1 MSNSRS
7 LEEKVAKGIV
17 FVILFALLGSAFAYL
32 IRILYSRSL
41 SIEEYGLFYAVFS
54 FFSIISVHID
64 LGFGETITYFVPKYF
79 KSKRYKELWNT
90 FIYGQVIQIVVSVLI
105 SGVLIIVAPYLSSR
119 YFRIVG
125 SETLIYIFCAF
136 LIINSLLNSLSQIF
150 TGLQK
155 IKYYSSMN
163 ILRTALVLFFS
174 SFFLIIGLN
183 GPIFYALSWV
193 FGYFLTTFFFLY
205 LLWSKHP
212 LLTENILSWN
222 KNIFNTMYK
231 YALPAFATTLV
242 YSLLVSS
249 DTFLLTLL
257 RGVREVGIYNVI
269 VPIASIS
276 IIFLSP
282 LNLIL
287 FPLVSTLMEEE
298 GEKINYLV
306 SKIYQLVPF
315 VGIYFALFIILFP
328 SSIVSLIFGQ
338 KWLDFSIIPLSILS
352 LGYIGI
358 IMSSILG
365 IIILGTGRVRERL
378 KILLLVA
385 ILNVSLNVVLIWYYG
400 ILGAVISSSLVAVI
414 LCIFFTRILKTMA
427 NFQIP
432 YLFYGKLSLFS
443 VFLFFIIRFLGF
455 APKNWTELILS
466 GLIYSISFIFLGF
479 LLKVY
484 DRELLKLILP
494 LKSYSV

>member
-1 MSNSRS
+1 MLS
-7 LEEKVAKGIV
+7 LQEKIIKGS
-17 FVILFALLGSAFAYL
+17 FAVIILSLLGSVCAYL
-32 IRILYSRSL
+32 IRILLSRTL
-41 SIEEYGLFYAVFS
+41 SIENYGLFYAVLS

-64 LGFGETITYFVPKYF
+64 LGFGEAITYFVPKYL

-105 SGVLIIVAPYLSSR
+105 SVVLIIVAPYLSSR

-155 IKYYSSMN
+155 IKYYSSIN

-193 FGYFLTTFFFLY
+193 FGYFLTTILFLY

-257 RGVREVGIYNVI
+257 RGVIEVGIYNVI

-365 IIILGTGRVRERL
+365 SIILGTGRVKERL
-378 KILLLVA
+378 KILVVVA
-385 ILNVSLNVVLIWYYG
+385 VLNVSLNVILIWYYG

-414 LCIFFTRILKTMA
+414 LCIFFTRIIKTTA

-443 VFLFFIIRFLGF
+443 VFLFFIIRLIGF

-466 GLIYSISFIFLGF
+466 GVVYTTVFVILGF
-479 LLKVY
+479 LFKIYDKKVI
-484 DRELLKLILP
+484 ELILP
-494 LKSYSV
+494 RKNYKL